1 MKIKFAAIFLFSVLV
16 FACSVNPVTGKKEV
30 MFLSEEN
37 EIALGKQNDPQIQAM
52 YGVYEDEA
60 MQKFINEKG
69 KEMAAISHRAHLEYQ
84 FRILDSPIINAF
96 ALPGGYVYFTRGIM
110 AHFNNEAEFAGV
122 LGHEIGHIT
131 ARHSAKQ
138 YTNQQLAQVLL
149 IGGLIVSKEIRTFAN
164 ELTQGVQL
172 MFLKFGPR

>member
-1 MKIKFAAIFLFSVLV
+1 MKYRIALLVTSIILF

-37 EIALGKQNDPQIQAM
+37 EIALGTQSDPQIQAM
-52 YGVYEDEA
+52 YGVYEDD
-60 MQKFINEKG
+60 QLQNFINSKG
-69 KEMAAISHRAHLEYQ
+69 NEMAAISHRPHLKYQ
-84 FRILDSPIINAF
+84 FRILDSPVINAF
-96 ALPGGYVYFTRGIM
+96 ALPGGFVYFTRGIM

-149 IGGLIVSKEIRTFAN
+149 IGGLIVSKEIRAFAQ
-164 ELTQGVQL
+164 ELSQGVQPHV
-172 MFLKFGPR
+172 FEI